1 LLVQINLIKPDPS
14 TGLWP
19 SREHAAAFR
28 GGSSLHNKAAA
39 SVKGHAA
46 MALGRSGSGVGGTC
60 HGAAGNTQFDSMES
74 EETDGI
80 R

>member
-1 LLVQINLIKPDPS
+1 VNTLQLS
-14 TGLWP
+14 G
-19 SREHAAAFR
+19 EAAAFKC
-28 GGSSLHNKAAA
+28 KAAA

-60 HGAAGNTQFDSMES
+60 YGAAGNTQFDSMES